1 MSEHLSL
8 TYIRGQYHRAVT
20 ARDDWKLTLLATEH
34 PSAKDAMEFARRCAK
49 VEFYAEQLRVVDDR
63 G

>member
-8 TYIRGQYHRAVT
+8 TYIHAQYQRAVA
-20 ARDDWKLTLLATEH
+20 ARDDWKLTLLATDN
-34 PSAKDAMEFARRCAK
+34 PSSRDAMEFARRCAK
-49 VEFYAEQLRVVDDR
+49 VEFYAEQLAVADR